1 MHCAPSS
8 EEINLACL
16 IMSGNMTHASLVT
29 GGPGLLLVLAVAGYS
44 GRRWKCQE
52 TDIPICYY
60 HLEPWIPDSGVRSV
74 FPTTPFDSSLL
85 LFADGARLLAC
96 NRHQLLRVYTE
107 NIFLRCN
114 VLKVIDETLDCQS
127 DTLLENSNSVARDH
141 LASERTFLAYVRT
154 SLAVVSAGVALSQ
167 MLIIQLNQHP
177 HQRIGVFASLLGAAG
192 ISLGLAI
199 LFTGRSRYFAVQSAL
214 MDGKFPVSRVGASLI
229 ALALAL
235 LVLLTFIMIFVYQK
249 DMVS

>member
-1 MHCAPSS
+1 MDRKRANTSS
-8 EEINLACL
+8 
-16 IMSGNMTHASLVT
+16 
-29 GGPGLLLVLAVAGYS
+29 
-44 GRRWKCQE
+44 
-52 TDIPICYY
+52 
-60 HLEPWIPDSGVRSV
+60 
-74 FPTTPFDSSLL
+74 SSLTER
-85 LFADGARLLAC
+85 DSLLATDTNSSGSTQRTSFYAATSSRSQC
-96 NRHQLLRVYTE
+96 HSPLDVASDTSVE
-107 NIFLRCN
+107 
-114 VLKVIDETLDCQS
+114 VIDETLDCQS

-177 HQRIGVFASLLGAAG
+177 HQRIGVFASLLGAAC